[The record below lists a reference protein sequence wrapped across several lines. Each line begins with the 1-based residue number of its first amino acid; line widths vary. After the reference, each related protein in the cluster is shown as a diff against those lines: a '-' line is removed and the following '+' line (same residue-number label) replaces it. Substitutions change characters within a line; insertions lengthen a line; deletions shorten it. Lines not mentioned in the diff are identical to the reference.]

1 MKLLNLLTTLY
12 LLLTLATL
20 LVGGVFIYQ
29 KLESEIDFEL
39 GMELERQID
48 AFAGRI
54 AQGIDPEALQSER
67 LEIKVLPFEMEEES
81 LSLRDTIAYHDPMNR
96 EEKQL
101 KASKSVKIDG
111 RHYRISYFNLVVET
125 EDITETVVYTML
137 IVLLVQ
143 LLAVV
148 FFFRSISNRI
158 LRPFQHTLDKIQQF
172 SFQKNQP
179 LVLEQTNIQ
188 EFAQLNQFLERM
200 SAKLLKDYRQIKEF
214 SENISHEIHTPSAV
228 VRGKLEH
235 LMNLEITEE
244 QAHLIHSAY
253 QNNEKIHR
261 IVKSLALLA
270 KLENEEFE
278 QPEPVNLTQ
287 LIQANLELLQEL
299 IQLRGIE
306 LQSSISKPITVP
318 MHPHVAEVMITNIL
332 SNAIKH
338 NQANGWIKVEL
349 TEKELVVQN
358 SGKTLQAKPEDLLG
372 RFQKESQN
380 PDSVGLGL
388 AIVQQICKTYGFD
401 FSYESESQVHVMR
414 IQF

>member
-158 LRPFQHTLDKIQQF
+158 LRPFQHTLEKIQQF

-228 VRGKLEH
+228 IRGKLEH

-414 IQF
+414 IRF

>member
-67 LEIKVLPFEMEEES
+67 LEIKVLPFEMEEEE

-137 IVLLVQ
+137 IVLIAQ
-143 LLAVV
+143 LLAIV

-158 LRPFQHTLDKIQQF
+158 LRPFQHTLEKIQQF

-179 LVLEQTNIQ
+179 LILAQTNIR

-278 QPEPVNLTQ
+278 KPEPVNLTQ
-287 LIQANLELLQEL
+287 LIQTNLEMLQEL

-306 LQSSISKPITVP
+306 LQSAISKPITVP